1 MTVDD
6 KGGRVHVRHAQRAEP
21 LHIRIGKLRDAAR
34 VEAAAAP
41 APVREQVGLEDASI
55 RVAAGL
61 TGKTGAE
68 RRQALSGVQ
77 VGNTVTARGAEK
89 TRSTRAEKLTKAIAA
104 FKDWTQDQRDEY
116 IVSDKFEALSDRQQE
131 LLSEVFSQLEDRAL
145 EDKLG
150 IENFDFDDE
159 PPDVDSIVGDED
171 DDETD
176 ESYVDPVD
184 EAYLNG
190 DTNYY
195 TGEES

>member
-1 MTVDD
+1 MT
-6 KGGRVHVRHAQRAEP
+6 AESEQ
-21 LHIRIGKLRDAAR
+21 LKAAR
-34 VEAAAAP
+34 ASGSLTNVIGALREQAREEQANASTP
-41 APVREQVGLEDASI
+41 AREQVGLEDATI

-61 TGKTGAE
+61 AGKTGAE

-116 IVSDKFEALSDRQQE
+116 IVSAKFEALSDRQQE
-131 LLSEVFSQLEDRAL
+131 LLSEAFAQLEDRAL

-150 IENFDFDDE
+150 IESFDFDAE
-159 PPDVDSIVGDED
+159 SPDVDSIVGDED
-171 DDETD
+171 VDETD

-190 DTNYY
+190 ETNYY